1 MNTEFTKNF
10 LNSTYIDIY
19 VQLNDKEI
27 MNDPSFNISFYNL
40 TWKAESFI
48 GRQLRI
54 TMNFTNGLYISKG
67 QQFDNIVF
75 HIINETDIFRDTEGK
90 YLSAS

>member
-1 MNTEFTKNF
+1 MNTEYTKKF
-10 LNSTYIDIY
+10 LNSTFIDIY
-19 VQLNDKEI
+19 VQLSDGEV
-27 MNDPSFNISFYNL
+27 MNDPSFNISNFNL
-40 TWKAESFI
+40 TWEMESFI
-48 GRQLRI
+48 GSQLRI